1 MLMERVIH
9 FLSTKRTWQAQF
21 EWLHD
26 GHMPSVILVSCA
38 RGASKGAV
46 ETTHEQ
52 AGELPSDSSQKCL
65 LDQLERLRQAGC
77 VLFL

>member
-1 MLMERVIH
+1 METRVDKKSPKNPNVSLFLREAISLAHMLMERVIH

-38 RGASKGAV
+38 RGSFRRSCGN
-46 ETTHEQ
+46 H
-52 AGELPSDSSQKCL
+52 P
-65 LDQLERLRQAGC
+65 
-77 VLFL
+77 